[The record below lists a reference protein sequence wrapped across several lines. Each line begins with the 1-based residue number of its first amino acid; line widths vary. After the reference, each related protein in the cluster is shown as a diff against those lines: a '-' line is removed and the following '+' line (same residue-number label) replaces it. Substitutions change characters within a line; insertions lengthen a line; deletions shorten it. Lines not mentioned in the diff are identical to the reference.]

1 MTEQPIINNPQPATN
16 NERHEDYPLSAVPPD
31 MRKTFWSLTPIL
43 VGFTL
48 YSGTLFAGGLIGPA
62 FRFFPDLLGVILLG
76 NLILGIYA
84 ALLGYIA
91 GETGLNTVLMARFSF
106 GNIGSRWVDFILG
119 FTQVGWYAWGS
130 GLIADL
136 LNQAIGFPP
145 SWNWLLI
152 VVVTYGFC
160 ITAYF
165 GYNAL
170 DWLSRIAVPAIV
182 VLMLWSLTIS
192 TGDVGGFSGLQ
203 AIAPQA
209 ELPLTAAITIVVGT
223 FISGGTQATNWSRF
237 ARSGKLAAIATL
249 LAFFLGNGF
258 LVFSGAYSSL
268 AYGNADIVT
277 VMVQQGLLVWG
288 VILFVLNMWTTQ
300 DNTIYAFSVA
310 GSHAFRTE
318 KRHLLVLGGATLALV
333 LTFGGIYGSEGFVQ
347 FLILLGTFI
356 PPIGGIIMAD
366 YWLCRRGRFPDLKE
380 IQPPF
385 NWAGIIAY
393 IAASTIA
400 YFTPDY
406 IPGIPPINGII
417 AALILYFLLDKAM
430 RKQSPVT
437 SHQSPVEKQREE

>member
-1 MTEQPIINNPQPATN
+1 MTEPITNNQQPITN
-16 NERHEDYPLSAVPPD
+16 NERQEDYPLSAVPSE
-31 MRKTFWSLTPIL
+31 MRKNFWSLAPIL

-48 YSGTLFAGGLIGPA
+48 YSGTLFAGGLLGPA
-62 FRFFPDLLGVILLG
+62 FRFFPDLIGVILTG

-136 LNQAIGFPP
+136 LNQAIGFPE
-145 SWNWLLI
+145 SLNWLLI
-152 VVVTYGFC
+152 IFVTYGFC

-165 GYNAL
+165 GYTAL

-182 VLMLWSLTIS
+182 VLMVWSLTIS
-192 TGDVGGFSGLQ
+192 TGEVGGFSGLQ
-203 AIAPQA
+203 AIAPQ
-209 ELPLTAAITIVVGT
+209 EQIPLSAAITLVVGT
-223 FISGGTQATNWSRF
+223 FISGGTQATNWSRC
-237 ARSGKLAAIATL
+237 AKSGKLAAIATL

-258 LVFSGAYSSL
+258 LIFSGAYSSL
-268 AYGNADIVT
+268 AAGDSDIVK
-277 VMVQQGLLVWG
+277 VMVEQGLLVWG
-288 VILFVLNMWTTQ
+288 VILFILNMWTTQ

-318 KRHLLVLGGATLALV
+318 KRHLLVLGGATVALA
-333 LTFGGIYGSEGFVQ
+333 LTFGGIYSSDTFVQ

-366 YWLCRRGRFPDLKE
+366 YWLSRRGRFPDLSEK
-380 IQPPF
+380 QPPF
-385 NWAGIIAY
+385 NWVGIIAY
-393 IAASTIA
+393 IAASAIA
-400 YFTPDY
+400 YYTP
-406 IPGIPPINGII
+406 GVKPINGII
-417 AALILYFLLDKAM
+417 AALILYFVLDKIIP
-430 RKQSPVT
+430 K
-437 SHQSPVEKQREE
+437 KEE